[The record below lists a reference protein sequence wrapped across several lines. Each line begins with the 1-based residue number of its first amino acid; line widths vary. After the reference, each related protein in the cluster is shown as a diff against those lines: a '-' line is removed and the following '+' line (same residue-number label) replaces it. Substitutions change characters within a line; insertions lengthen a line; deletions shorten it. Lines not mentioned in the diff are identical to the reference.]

1 MDGGDWPGRHGE
13 GWFGGWMAE
22 IRRADTREADLVDGW
37 RRFAGQTRER
47 LVWWMDGGDSP
58 GRHGEGWFGGWMAEI
73 RRADTGR
80 GSSVSARRKGL
91 PGCVVTE
98 GGDGIGKSGY

>member
-1 MDGGDWPGRHGE
+1 MHW
-13 GWFGGWMAE
+13 
-22 IRRADTREADLVDGW
+22 ADTGRGGSVSAEGFGAT
-37 RRFAGQTRER
+37 QTRGGS
-47 LVWWMDGGDSP
+47 VWWMDGGNWP